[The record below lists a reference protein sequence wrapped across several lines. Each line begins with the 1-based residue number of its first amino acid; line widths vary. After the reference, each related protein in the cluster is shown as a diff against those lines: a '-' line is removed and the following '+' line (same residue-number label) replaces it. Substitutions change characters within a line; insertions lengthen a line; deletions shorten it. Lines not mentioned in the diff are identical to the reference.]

1 MLYFC
6 GVAKNLQC
14 SPHATRPNSSRIK
27 QEKLMDNLVAKD
39 WRELSKAASQ
49 ERDSEKL
56 MQLIEQLNDALDKL
70 EHRRNALGS
79 RAA

>member
-1 MLYFC
+1 VFPAC
-6 GVAKNLQC
+6 HETQFV
-14 SPHATRPNSSRIK
+14 PNQTGEI
-27 QEKLMDNLVAKD
+27 MDNLVAKD

>member
-1 MLYFC
+1 
-6 GVAKNLQC
+6 
-14 SPHATRPNSSRIK
+14 
-27 QEKLMDNLVAKD
+27 MDNLVAKD